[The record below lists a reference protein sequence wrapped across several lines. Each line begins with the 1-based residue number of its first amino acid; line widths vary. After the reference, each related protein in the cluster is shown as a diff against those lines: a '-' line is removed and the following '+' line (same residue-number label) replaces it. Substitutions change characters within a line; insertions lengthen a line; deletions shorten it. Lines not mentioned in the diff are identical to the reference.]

1 MMRETTQPKGK
12 RMPSDADLVRAAQN
26 GDSLSLGILLE
37 RYRASLHGSALGILG
52 YGPQAE
58 DAVHDTFLVALRKID
73 RVREPAAVGGWL
85 HATLR
90 NVCLMRLRA
99 GQGEILSDELYRHL
113 EGDPSELSAE
123 ASIDQL
129 AMREWVW
136 TALSELP
143 EALRVTAMLRYFGS
157 YASYEEIAAILG
169 VPVGTVRSRLS
180 RIKIKLA
187 DALLKTADLE
197 HDEARRVTASS
208 GRFFSEW
215 FGENNRGKLNRDR
228 LDVFSEDVALIF
240 PDETVL
246 RGRGA
251 WAKIFEGTGGAGVRV
266 HTTNVLAS
274 KDITVFE
281 GDFENPPEDPFHCP
295 PAMTQVY
302 SYRDGR
308 IHQVRFYYAS
318 RPDREDG

>member
-1 MMRETTQPKGK
+1 ML
-12 RMPSDADLVRAAQN
+12 SDADLVRAAQN
-26 GDSLSLGILLE
+26 GDTASLGILLE
-37 RYRASLHGSALGILG
+37 RYRASLHGRALGILG
-52 YGPQAE
+52 LGPQAE
-58 DAVHDTFLVALRKID
+58 DAVHDTFLVALRRID

-85 HATLR
+85 HAVLR
-90 NVCLMRLRA
+90 NVCLMRLRT
-99 GQGEILSDELYRHL
+99 GQGEILSDEMHRHV
-113 EGDPSELSAE
+113 GDPSEITTE
-123 ASIDQL
+123 ASIDRL

-143 EALRVTAMLRYFGS
+143 EALRVTAMLRYFGT

-180 RIKIKLA
+180 RAKIKLA

-197 HDEARRVTASS
+197 HDGARRLAEAG

-215 FGENNRGKLNRDR
+215 FGENNRGELNRDR
-228 LDVFSEDVALIF
+228 LDVFSEDVELVF

-251 WAKIFEGTGGAGVRV
+251 WATIFEGTGGAGVKV
-266 HTTNVLAS
+266 HTTSVLTS
-274 KDITVFE
+274 GDVTVFE
-281 GDFENPPEDPFHCP
+281 GSFENPPDDPFHCP

-302 SYRDGR
+302 SYRGGR
-308 IHQVRFYYAS
+308 IYQVRFYYAP
-318 RPDREDG
+318 RPEGEVG

>member
-1 MMRETTQPKGK
+1 MMPETRQPKGK

-37 RYRASLHGSALGILG
+37 CYRASLHGSALGILG

-85 HATLR
+85 HAVLR

-99 GQGEILSDELYRHL
+99 GQGEILSDELYRHV

-136 TALSELP
+136 TAIFELP
-143 EALRVTAMLRYFGS
+143 EALRVTAILRYFGS
-157 YASYEEIAAILG
+157 HSSYEEIAATLG

-187 DALLKTADLE
+187 DALLKAADLE

-215 FGENNRGKLNRDR
+215 FGENNRGEFNRDR
-228 LDVFSEDVALIF
+228 LDAFSEDVALVF

-251 WAKIFEGTGGAGVRV
+251 WAEIFEGTGGAGVKV
-266 HTTNVLAS
+266 HTRNVLAS

-281 GDFENPPEDPFHCP
+281 GSFENPPEDPFHCP

-302 SYRDGR
+302 FYRDGR

-318 RPDREDG
+318 RPEREDG